1 MKLKPQWISILIV
14 GLSFGTAWA
23 IRGQFGH
30 EQGAA
35 WAGAIGGLSLIL
47 ASRRSDW
54 HRNMLTIALSSAV
67 GWGFAGIIS
76 YGIIAGKYAQ
86 SDNFTNT
93 FYGLMMLFIMGAL
106 YGLVG
111 GGLVGLSLDST
122 GTKRVKWARLITE
135 MVAGGIVVHALLID
149 QLEIFMTPPRSEAWA
164 ISLGAGLAMLWYMVR
179 KNHYSPIRVAL
190 FAALGGGFGFAFGE
204 FFNILM
210 NWIELPFNTWN
221 MTEYSI
227 GFLGGIGMAYGIF
240 SSKWENLTEEPK
252 RWENKVALLFLI
264 GLIPLII
271 FRESFSYGMFLEKY
285 RELSNGSGIA
295 FRNSLSACGVMV
307 VMIGAIWYYLSQSDE
322 PFGQRKIYRF
332 FLIYT
337 LGYIV
342 LSYISTG
349 LFLGTFLKNS
359 NHHLYLVNL
368 IVIVLLLR
376 KNFDAFSSNPTEL
389 FERKTWFYWTVF
401 VLLFIALLALI
412 AIRLHGPTDET
423 FDRFPQ

>member
-1 MKLKPQWISILIV
+1 MNLKSQWISILIV

-54 HRNMLTIALSSAV
+54 YRNMLMITLSSAV

-76 YGIIAGKYAQ
+76 YGAIAGRYAQ
-86 SDNFTNT
+86 SDNFINT
-93 FYGLMMLFIMGAL
+93 YYGLIMLFFIGAL

-111 GGLVGLSLDST
+111 GGLVGLSLGAS
-122 GTKRVKWARLITE
+122 KLNRVNWARLITE
-135 MVAGGIVVHALLID
+135 MAAGGIIVHALLID

-179 KNHYSPIRVAL
+179 KNHYSPLRVAL

-204 FFNILM
+204 FFHILM
-210 NWIELPFNTWN
+210 NWIQLPFNTWN
-221 MTEYSI
+221 MAEYSI
-227 GFLGGIGMAYGIF
+227 GCFEGIGMAYGVF
-240 SSKWENLTEEPK
+240 SSEWEHETEEPK
-252 RWENKVALLFLI
+252 KWENNVALLFLT

-285 RELSNGSGIA
+285 QQLSNGSGLA
-295 FRNSLSACGVMV
+295 FRNSLSACGVMA
-307 VMIGAIWYYLSQSDE
+307 VMIAAIWYFLSQSDE
-322 PFGQRKIYRF
+322 PFGQLKTFRF

-359 NHHLYLVNL
+359 NHHLYLINL
-368 IVIVLLLR
+368 LVVVLLLR
-376 KNFDAFSSNPTEL
+376 KNFEAFSIQPTKQ
-389 FERKTWFYWTVF
+389 FEQRTWIYWTVF
-401 VLLFIALLALI
+401 ILLFVAVLVLI
-412 AIRLHGPTDET
+412 AIHLHGPTDET
-423 FDRFPQ
+423 FDRFPY